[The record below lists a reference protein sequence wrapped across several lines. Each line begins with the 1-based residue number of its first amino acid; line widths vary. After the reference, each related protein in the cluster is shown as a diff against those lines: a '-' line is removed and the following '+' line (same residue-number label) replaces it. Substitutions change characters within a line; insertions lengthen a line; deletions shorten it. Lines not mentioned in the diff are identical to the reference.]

1 MKITRLY
8 LIITHPSSIREILT
22 SFIIAVLLFTFVF
35 MMGKTLML
43 TELLEIYG
51 GFSIPFACIVFGLMG
66 IPLGVQPRQLGKS
79 YEFTLGIFAVMG
91 YYVLLT
97 SAKIFAYNGMLP
109 PLIDNWAPNL
119 ILIAIGIYLLVKT
132 ANESPIEILHRLDQL
147 VGSITLK
154 IKKISKTI

>member
-1 MKITRLY
+1 MKITHLY
-8 LIITHPSSIREILT
+8 LKITYPYPIKEFLT
-22 SFIIAVLLFTFVF
+22 SFLIAVLLFTFVF

-43 TELLEIYG
+43 TGLLKIYG
-51 GFSIPFACIVFGLMG
+51 EFSIPFACIVFGLMG
-66 IPLGVQPRQLGKS
+66 IPLGGQPTQLRKS
-79 YEFTLGIFAVMG
+79 YEFTLGIFVVMG

-97 SAKIFAYNGMLP
+97 SAKTFAYNGKLP
-109 PLIDNWAPNL
+109 PLTDNWAPNL

-147 VGSITLK
+147 LGPITLK

>member
-1 MKITRLY
+1 MKIIRLY
-8 LIITHPSSIREILT
+8 LKITHPYPIREILT

-43 TELLEIYG
+43 TELVEIYG
-51 GFSIPFACIVFGLMG
+51 GFSIPFACIIFGLMG
-66 IPLGVQPRQLGKS
+66 IPLGVQFRRSGKS
-79 YEFTLGIFAVMG
+79 YEFILGIFIVMG

-97 SAKIFAYNGMLP
+97 SAETSAYNGMLP
-109 PLIDNWAPNL
+109 PLIDKWAPNL

-132 ANESPIEILHRLDQL
+132 ANESPIEILNRLDQI